1 MSQPTREEII
11 RAHETLNYL
20 YERLEMGLGIG
31 GTNIKYSLSV
41 IEKALLPKPRVTMA
55 ETQWDNERHYLAE
68 AETEDGIKVVMLSQ
82 NGDFIRCIQPP
93 NAGDV
98 VIGLPREELI
108 PTGRYYT
115 PNQTQED

>member
-1 MSQPTREEII
+1 MSQPTREEITH
-11 RAHETLNYL
+11 AHDALNHL
-20 YERLEMGLGIG
+20 CNCLEMGLRMGATTI
-31 GTNIKYSLSV
+31 NANKSV
-41 IEKALLPKPRVTMA
+41 IEKALLPKPKRTMA
-55 ETQWDNERHYLAE
+55 ETQWDNEEHYLAE

-82 NGDFIRCIQPP
+82 NRGFIRCIQPP

-98 VIGLPREELI
+98 VIGLPREELT